1 MNKMSFKIEKVKRIH
16 IKDLWEL
23 RNNEQTRKI
32 SINSKPI
39 QLNDHFIWFNK
50 INQNKTKIFIV
61 IDKKNKKVIGYVRFE
76 KKNDTTEVSIS
87 IYKEYQNKGL
97 SKKILDTSE
106 KKIKTNYFKA
116 KVHCNNPK
124 SIALFK
130 SLNYKSIKK
139 EKNFLIMKKKK
150 ISNTNKY
157 LKIIQQIE
165 NVRKKNNSNWMDIL
179 RIAFKNS
186 PDESAKIMGEIYSQD
201 KKIGILSKKLSKK
214 NSN

>member
-1 MNKMSFKIEKVKRIH
+1 MSFKIEKVKRIH

-50 INQNKTKIFIV
+50 INQNKTKIFIA

-76 KKNDTTEVSIS
+76 KKNDTTEVSIA

-106 KKIKTNYFKA
+106 KMIKTNYFKA